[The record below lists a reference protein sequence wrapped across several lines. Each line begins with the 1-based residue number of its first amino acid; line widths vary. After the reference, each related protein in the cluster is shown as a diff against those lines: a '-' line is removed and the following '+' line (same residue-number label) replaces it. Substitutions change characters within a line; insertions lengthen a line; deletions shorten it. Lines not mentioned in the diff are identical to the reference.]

1 MTEKSTLIDL
11 KKATINR
18 NGQQILGELSVQIRL
33 GECWAVVGPTGS
45 GKTTFLQAVAGQI
58 PLAAGTLTR
67 PATVE
72 FVSFREESRQF
83 SYGSYFYQ
91 QRYQATM
98 SDSAPV
104 LRAYL
109 QYANSAANEL
119 LIQQLG
125 LTALLDVSFL
135 KLSNGQTR
143 KARIAKVLLQ
153 RSNALLLDNPFVGL
167 DTDARADLTA
177 WLESLVMRGSTLV
190 LVTEPNDIPDFA
202 THVLTLGGEGKGWAA
217 PKATYTV
224 PTDRPD
230 SMPIPRLQTP
240 AQRSDYT
247 DVFRLNN
254 VTVRY
259 GERLILDNM
268 TWTVRKGEK
277 WAMLGPNGVGKSV
290 VLSLLY
296 GDHPQAYANDVSVFG
311 HRRGKSS
318 ESIWDV
324 KRRIGFVSPELH
336 LYFPQHL
343 TARQVILTGLT
354 DTLTVPT
361 KVMPVTE
368 ADLTKLAQYFGVSA
382 LLNRPFGTL
391 STGEQRLMLLIRALI
406 KNPPVLLLDEP
417 FQAMDTQHIQLA
429 RQLLGTLADK
439 TLIFVT
445 HDRREL
451 PNCVDRIIDLGAG
464 PA

>member
-1 MTEKSTLIDL
+1 MTEKSILIDL
-11 KKATINR
+11 NGVAINR
-18 NGQQILGELSVQIRL
+18 NGQRVLSKLSVQIRL

-45 GKTTFLQAVAGQI
+45 GKTTFLQAVTGQI
-58 PLAAGTLTR
+58 PVAAGSLTR
-67 PATVE
+67 QATVE
-72 FVSFREESRQF
+72 FVSFKEESRQF
-83 SYGSYFYQ
+83 SYGQYFYQ

-98 SDSAPV
+98 SDGALVV
-104 LRAYL
+104 LTYL
-109 QYANSAANEL
+109 QYAESAANAF

-143 KARIAKVLLQ
+143 KARITKALLQ
-153 RSNALLLDNPFVGL
+153 RPTALLLDNPFAGL
-167 DTDARADLTA
+167 DTVARADLTA
-177 WLESLVMRGSTLV
+177 WLKGLVTQGSTLV
-190 LVTEPNDIPDFA
+190 LVTEPNEIPAFA
-202 THVLTLGGEGKGWAA
+202 THVLTLDEGEGWAE
-217 PKATYTV
+217 PKATYMG
-224 PTDRPD
+224 PADRHD
-230 SMPIPRLQTP
+230 SRPIPTLQTP
-240 AQRSDYT
+240 SQQTDHT

-296 GDHPQAYANDVSVFG
+296 GDHPQAYANEVSVFG
-311 HRRGKSS
+311 HRRGKSP

-361 KVMPVTE
+361 KVAPLTE
-368 ADLTKLAQYFGVSA
+368 ADLTKLADYFGVST
-382 LLNRPFGTL
+382 LLNRPLGML

-417 FQAMDTQHIQLA
+417 FQAMDAQHIQLA
-429 RQLLGTLADK
+429 RRLLDTLADK
-439 TLIFVT
+439 SLVFVT

-451 PNCVDRIIDLGAG
+451 PNCVNQIVELGPGAV
-464 PA
+464 